1 MSAFYF
7 TYQLYKKDH
16 WEDSIAKE
24 CYKKLEELIS
34 KCQSAELQMAK
45 HAFAAF
51 VINRGG
57 NLIFCHKQGK

>member
-7 TYQLYKKDH
+7 TFQLYKKDH
-16 WEDSIAKE
+16 WEDIIAKE

-57 NLIFCHKQGK
+57 N